1 MKRNNL
7 SDLVG
12 KVVQS
17 VVGSKGD
24 EEFILTFQDG
34 SMLKLHHEQD
44 CCEHVYLED
53 IVGDVQDLIG
63 HTLLVSEEVSSVRDS
78 SDWGTTTWTYYR
90 FATRK
95 GWVDLRWCGESN
107 GYYSESVDV
116 EITLGGK

>member
-1 MKRNNL
+1 MKLNNL

-24 EEFILTFQDG
+24 EKFILTFQDG
-34 SMLKLHHEQD
+34 SVLKLHHIQD
-44 CCEHVYLED
+44 CCENVWIAD
-53 IVGDVQDLIG
+53 VVGEFKDLIG
-63 HTLLVSEEVSSVRDS
+63 YPLLVCEETFGEGY
-78 SDWGTTTWTYYR
+78 SDWGSITWTYYR

-116 EITLGGK
+116 EIALGEN